1 MIESIMETHLD
12 FVQKLK
18 DRGEI
23 VLQPKVE
30 KPMDHIDGYIK
41 TQIPH
46 KDAGHIFKDKYG
58 TFGLFGDMGYLH
70 VTGIKWEDLGLCNSR
85 CWYEWMDTESYE
97 EDKINK
103 YSNLAVQNAL
113 NIRACDL
120 LSEDSI
126 NDAFIEE
133 AAESIQSVIHLR
145 RSKCGIND
153 LFGEMADLQIELN
166 LMKIVFGQYEFDKIF
181 ACKYAELKV
190 KLDAI
195 DVGMVIK

>member
-1 MIESIMETHLD
+1 METHLD

-70 VTGIKWEDLGLCNSR
+70 VTGIKWEDLGLCDSR
-85 CWYEWMDTESYE
+85 CWYEWMDTDEYQSKTL
-97 EDKINK
+97 DK
-103 YSNLAVQNAL
+103 YSQPSVQNAI

-120 LSEDSI
+120 WSEDSI

-133 AAESIQSVIHLR
+133 AAEAIQSVIHLR
-145 RSKCGIND
+145 RGRCNIND
-153 LFGEMADLQIELN
+153 LFGEMADLQIQLD
-166 LMKIVFGQYEFDKIF
+166 LMKLVFGQYGFDKIL
-181 ACKYAELKV
+181 AGKYAELKV